1 MGYPLQGG
9 CQKKGQ
15 HCSYFSGF
23 QQNILKR
30 ICTCMTNFEIELF
43 FFLKIILQTKSSKE
57 VALLEIIFTCYPWTR
72 EIDVKQGPLM
82 CAPEPLM
89 LL

>member
-1 MGYPLQGG
+1 
-9 CQKKGQ
+9 
-15 HCSYFSGF
+15 
-23 QQNILKR
+23 
-30 ICTCMTNFEIELF
+30 MTNFEIELF
-43 FFLKIILQTKSSKE
+43 FFLKKILQTKSNKE